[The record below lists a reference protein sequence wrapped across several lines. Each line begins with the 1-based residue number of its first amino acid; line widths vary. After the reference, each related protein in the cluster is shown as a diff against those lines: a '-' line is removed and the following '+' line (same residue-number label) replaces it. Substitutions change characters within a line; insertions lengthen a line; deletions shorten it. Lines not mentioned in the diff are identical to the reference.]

1 MMTTAIAMEPVSVA
15 IAAHVGGHRQG
26 ERSDGRGR
34 PTPLERLVRL
44 TREAVKEPDNAAAT
58 TALVNDLSV
67 IREGIPDDLRWAAE
81 DIGIYLEK
89 RQRLP
94 KLIDAF
100 EAAVKAQEE
109 KERG

>member
-1 MMTTAIAMEPVSVA
+1 MKDPMAVDAL
-15 IAAHVGGHRQG
+15 
-26 ERSDGRGR
+26 
-34 PTPLERLVRL
+34 TPLERLVRL